1 MTKFVSNDWRDRC
14 LDCDVC
20 VYSINEYYM
29 VNDDVWAE
37 AGMKQPDYS
46 GQLCISCLEVR
57 LNRELRSYDFSDF
70 PINKGESQRA
80 SATSALSVMC
90 QNFSMHDLMDLST
103 QKSLRAKLLVF
114 KREFERIRDAYPS
127 RRCI

>member
-1 MTKFVSNDWRDRC
+1 MTNFVSNDWRDRC

-70 PINKGESQRA
+70 PINKENKPTRKR
-80 SATSALSVMC
+80 
-90 QNFSMHDLMDLST
+90 N
-103 QKSLRAKLLVF
+103 KSLVGYVSELLYARLNGLTYIKEPESKASSV
-114 KREFERIRDAYPS
+114 
-127 RRCI
+127 

>member
-29 VNDDVWAE
+29 VNDHVWAE

-46 GQLCISCLEVR
+46 GQLCISCLEIR
-57 LNRELRSYDFSDF
+57 LNRELRSCDF
-70 PINKGESQRA
+70 PNLPINVARPSVRVKKTTRKRKSDMSELLYARINGLTYIKEPESKA
-80 SATSALSVMC
+80 SSV
-90 QNFSMHDLMDLST
+90 
-103 QKSLRAKLLVF
+103 
-114 KREFERIRDAYPS
+114 
-127 RRCI
+127 

>member
-1 MTKFVSNDWRDRC
+1 
-14 LDCDVC
+14 
-20 VYSINEYYM
+20 M

-70 PINKGESQRA
+70 PINKGKKRTRKRNKRLVGYVSELLYARLNGLVYTKEPESK
-80 SATSALSVMC
+80 TSSV
-90 QNFSMHDLMDLST
+90 
-103 QKSLRAKLLVF
+103 
-114 KREFERIRDAYPS
+114 
-127 RRCI
+127 

>member
-57 LNRELRSYDFSDF
+57 LNRILTPDDFLDL
-70 PINKGESQRA
+70 PINKGKKSTRKRNERVFGYVSELLYARLNGLIYTKESE
-80 SATSALSVMC
+80 SKTSSV
-90 QNFSMHDLMDLST
+90 
-103 QKSLRAKLLVF
+103 
-114 KREFERIRDAYPS
+114 
-127 RRCI
+127 